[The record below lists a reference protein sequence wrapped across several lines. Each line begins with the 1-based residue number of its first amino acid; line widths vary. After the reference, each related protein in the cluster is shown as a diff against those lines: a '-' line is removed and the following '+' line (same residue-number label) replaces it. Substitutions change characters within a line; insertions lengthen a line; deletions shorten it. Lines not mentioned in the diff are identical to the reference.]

1 MVEQSTHKQHGGLA
15 AVLRFLPHLYQ
26 EYVEKGCRQQAAAL
40 TYMTL
45 FAIVPT
51 MTVIFTM
58 FSLFPAFEGLSDR
71 FQSML
76 FQYVMPESGLE
87 IEQYLT
93 EFTAQARSLTMIGVV
108 MLVATAYFMIKN
120 IERTFNGIWGVIEAR
135 KGLPNFLLYWAVLSL
150 GPLLLGVGLAI
161 STYLLSLRFFVDE
174 YDALGIIPTIL
185 SYSPWLFTT
194 MAFTLLFVAVPNCK
208 VPFKDAMAGG
218 VLTAVCFELFKDLF
232 GWIVAHT
239 TFTAVYGAFA
249 MVPLFLLWIYALW
262 MIVLA
267 GAVFVRTLSTFKTA
281 AAGASYP
288 DLIAALLALWKFH
301 LCQRTGLGANDEQLM
316 AIGIESEQWQR
327 VRGSLLKHHVI
338 TVTQQGDYVLCR
350 DLSTFSLRNLADMV
364 GVESQMPG
372 VSDYLQT
379 FDWFPNVASRLL
391 SIDQHVEI
399 EFDVAVSE
407 LYRVAT
413 AENDSYPNEGE
424 GLEALREELG
434 VISSEDLAP
443 HAEPLGTTQV
453 TLSALEAYAGDVS
466 SAGDHGEAKVRD
478 ADEKGIKS
486 PVDSGESSQ
495 HG

>member
-1 MVEQSTHKQHGGLA
+1 MVEASTHKQHGGLA

-71 FQSML
+71 FQTML

-93 EFTAQARSLTMIGVV
+93 EFTAQARSLTMVGVL

-185 SYSPWLFTT
+185 SYSPWLFTSL
-194 MAFTLLFVAVPNCK
+194 AFTLLFVAVPNCK

-327 VRGSLLKHHVI
+327 VRSSLLKHQVI

-391 SIDQHVEI
+391 SIDQHVEV
-399 EFDVAVSE
+399 EFDVPVSE
-407 LYRVAT
+407 IYRVAE
-413 AENDSYPNEGE
+413 AESDRYPNEGE

-434 VISSEDLAP
+434 TIHGEDLAP
-443 HAEPLGTTQV
+443 KTEALGTTQV
-453 TLSALEAYAGDVS
+453 TLSALEAYAGDS
-466 SAGDHGEAKVRD
+466 LADSDEREAKVIGSD
-478 ADEKGIKS
+478 ADAKTKGIEGVGGS
-486 PVDSGESSQ
+486 R
-495 HG
+495 

>member
-1 MVEQSTHKQHGGLA
+1 MVDDSTSKQLHGGFSALI
-15 AVLRFLPHLYQ
+15 RFLPLLYR

-58 FSLFPAFEGLSDR
+58 FSLFPAFEGMSDR
-71 FQSML
+71 FQAMM

-93 EFTAQARSLTMIGVV
+93 EFTAQARSLTMVGVL

-194 MAFTLLFVAVPNCK
+194 MAFTLLFAAVPNCK
-208 VPFKDAMAGG
+208 VPFKDALAGG
-218 VLTAVCFELFKDLF
+218 VLTAICFELFKDLF

-301 LCQRTGLGANDEQLM
+301 LCQRTGEGANDEQLM

-327 VRGSLLKHHVI
+327 VRGSLLRHRVI
-338 TVTQQGDYVLCR
+338 TVSQQGDYVLSR
-350 DLSTFSLRNLADMV
+350 DLSTFTLRNLADMV

-391 SIDQHVEI
+391 SIDQHVEV
-399 EFDVAVSE
+399 EFDVPVSE
-407 LYRVAT
+407 LFWVA
-413 AENDSYPNEGE
+413 APEEDHYPDEGE

-434 VISSEDLAP
+434 AVSREELTPPES
-443 HAEPLGTTQV
+443 GTTEV
-453 TLSALEAYAGDVS
+453 TLSALGALDSDIIEPQNEPQNDLKS
-466 SAGDHGEAKVRD
+466 ENMPRQDSPRHG
-478 ADEKGIKS
+478 
-486 PVDSGESSQ
+486 
-495 HG
+495 